1 MPVVLALPRLG
12 PLRNEN
18 VAAQIDE
25 AVLTREGDGVSEVLV
40 LSRLQLISC
49 GYNLDIEWDIDS
61 VPRVLWLDH
70 KGAPI
75 AKPRIVLDAGLPTGF
90 DVYPAPVADLGSHL
104 YSYLP
109 FVPLHLVHRD
119 LIDILVTESP
129 QIPFG
134 SDPVQ
139 ECHWQLHSLIFPNGF
154 HQ

>member
-1 MPVVLALPRLG
+1 MPVVLTLARLG
-12 PLRNEN
+12 PLCYEH

-25 AVLTREGDGVSEVLV
+25 AVLTREGNGVSEVLV

-49 GYNLDIEWDIDS
+49 GCNLDIEWDIDS
-61 VPRVLWLDH
+61 VPGVLWLDH
-70 KGAPI
+70 KATPI
-75 AKPRIVLDAGLPTGF
+75 AKPRIVLDAGLPTSF
-90 DVYPAPVADLGSHL
+90 YVYPAPIADLGSHL
-104 YSYLP
+104 NSNLP
-109 FVPLHLVHRD
+109 FVPHHLVHRD

-139 ECHWQLHSLIFPNGF
+139 ECHRHLHSLILSNGF